1 MTAEIEATFLFII
14 EVLGTIAFAISGIR
28 LAAVKRFDWFG
39 AYIVGLVTAIGGG
52 TLRDL
57 LLGAPVF
64 WMQTWWYLAVTA
76 ISLAVVLIFRRKAW
90 IRERTL
96 FIFDTIGLALFVV
109 IGIQKTLATG
119 YPMWVAI
126 VMGVI
131 TGAFGGVVRDILIN
145 EEPLVFRRDIYAM
158 ACVAGGLV
166 YSVFYAFGATPML
179 QQTVCALVVMG
190 LRGLAVIFNWHLP
203 VMSDIAM
210 PETNKT
216 ENRKST
222 DS

>member
-39 AYIVGLVTAIGGG
+39 AYIVGLV
-52 TLRDL
+52 
-57 LLGAPVF
+57 
-64 WMQTWWYLAVTA
+64 AVTA

-96 FIFDTIGLALFVV
+96 FIFDTIGLAVFVV

-166 YSVFYAFGATPML
+166 YSIFYAFGATPML

-216 ENRKST
+216 ENRKNT